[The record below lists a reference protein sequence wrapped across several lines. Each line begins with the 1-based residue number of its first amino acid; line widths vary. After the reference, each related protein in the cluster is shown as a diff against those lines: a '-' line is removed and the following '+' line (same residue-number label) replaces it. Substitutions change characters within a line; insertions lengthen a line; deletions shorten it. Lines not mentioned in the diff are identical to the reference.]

1 MPRESLEDSM
11 TKRIPQVGD
20 LVTTI
25 YNPTKLAI
33 VTNVRW
39 LPIVHDYGLKFQ
51 FLEDSKWGMQPLKY
65 VNLL

>member
-1 MPRESLEDSM
+1 M

-25 YNPTKLAI
+25 YNPTRLAI
-33 VTNVRW
+33 VTSVRW
-39 LPIVHDYGLKFQ
+39 LPIVHDYGLKFT
-51 FLEDSKWGMQPLKY
+51 FLEDNQQGMQPLKY

>member
-20 LVTTI
+20 LLTTI
-25 YNPTKLAI
+25 YNPTRLAI
-33 VTNVRW
+33 VTSVRW
-39 LPIVHDYGLKFQ
+39 LPIVHDYGLKFT
-51 FLEDSKWGMQPLKY
+51 FLEDSQQGMQPLKY